1 MPVLVSFNGLA
12 PHPGMRIFI
21 ERLGQRLLRESGLSD
36 RELSVLIVSDP
47 VIEEINAQW
56 FGRKSP
62 TNCIS
67 FPQEGGPLSLLG
79 DIVISI
85 DTARKEAEAAG
96 RRLSNRLME
105 LLVHGFSHL
114 LGYDHELGPIQERE
128 QLEHERDLINA
139 LLKEAIMAELC
150 VNVDHVATIR
160 QARGGDEP
168 DPVVAANIVELAG
181 ADGVVVHLREDR
193 RHIQDRDLR
202 LIRQIISTRLTLEMA
217 ATEEMLSIA
226 EEVRPDVVTLVPER
240 REEIT
245 TEGGLDVVGL
255 EDKIRAAVQRLNDVG
270 IPVTLFVDPEE
281 PQIEAT
287 SRVGAQAI
295 EIHTGR
301 YAEAKTEEDI
311 DREFESIVS
320 SARIGADLGLKVNV
334 GHGLNYKNVVPLT
347 AIPEIEEFSI
357 GHSII
362 SRAVMVGLER
372 AVRDMIALIKQGF
385 LV

>member
-1 MPVLVSFNGLA
+1 
-12 PHPGMRIFI
+12 
-21 ERLGQRLLRESGLSD
+21 
-36 RELSVLIVSDP
+36 
-47 VIEEINAQW
+47 
-56 FGRKSP
+56 
-62 TNCIS
+62 
-67 FPQEGGPLSLLG
+67 
-79 DIVISI
+79 
-85 DTARKEAEAAG
+85 
-96 RRLSNRLME
+96 
-105 LLVHGFSHL
+105 
-114 LGYDHELGPIQERE
+114 
-128 QLEHERDLINA
+128 
-139 LLKEAIMAELC
+139 MAELC

-202 LIRQIISTRLTLEMA
+202 LIRQIVSTRLTLEMA
-217 ATEEMLSIA
+217 ATEEMLRIA

-255 EDKIRAAVQRLNDVG
+255 EDKIRTAVQRLNDAG

-281 PQIEAT
+281 AQIEAT

-301 YAEAKTEEDI
+301 YAEAKTEEEI
-311 DREFESIVS
+311 DREFESIVR

-334 GHGLNYKNVVPLT
+334 GHGLNYKNVVRLT